1 MTTVT
6 RITNTGL
13 NYIVQVRT
21 SAPVIFYGWNS
32 AVIKSVTRMPD
43 GSYIL
48 DGRHDNRFFLP
59 LLPRATVGEIVDA
72 FEKMAI
78 KTNTQNI

>member
-1 MTTVT
+1 MTTIH
-6 RITNTGL
+6 RITDTDL

-21 SAPVIFYGWNS
+21 SFPVIFYGWNS
-32 AVIKSVTRMPD
+32 AVIKSVTPMPD

-48 DGRHDNRFFLP
+48 DGQTERP
-59 LLPRATVGEIVDA
+59 GCPRATVVEIVDA

-78 KTNTQNI
+78 IQTT